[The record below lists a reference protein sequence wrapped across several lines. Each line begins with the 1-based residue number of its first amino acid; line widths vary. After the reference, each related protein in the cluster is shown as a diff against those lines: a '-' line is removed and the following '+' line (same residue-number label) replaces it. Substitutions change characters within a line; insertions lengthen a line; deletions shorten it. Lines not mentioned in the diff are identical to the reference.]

1 MNYIQ
6 ITNHN
11 DQEKI
16 NEWSLVLS
24 AFGIDHIV
32 QKSEKGFYLEVKLKD
47 KERAIREILEFEQ
60 EQKEEFKEQSHK
72 DSKDIKPE
80 YSIETS
86 IWILFL
92 IFLFH
97 ITSKNVPLPLEQH
110 GCANSWAIYKGEW
123 WRLIT
128 SLTLHKNIPHVLSN
142 IFWEGVFIYFL
153 LKEIPPSIAW
163 ALIFLGGALGNLL
176 NYFFH
181 PLSHISLG
189 FSTCV
194 FATIGISIGIR
205 GIQNPKDLGVY
216 AMSGLGL
223 FAMLG
228 IGAQG
233 VDVGSHFFGVI
244 TGFIIGAVFQL
255 LNLNTPKIKAGYLFF
270 VLFLI
275 IAISWGLAIFW
286 GKNYA

>member
-1 MNYIQ
+1 MTYIP

-11 DQEKI
+11 NDEKI
-16 NEWSLVLS
+16 NEWSLVLT
-24 AFGIDHIV
+24 ALCIDHVI
-32 QKSEKGFYLEVKLKD
+32 QKTENGFYLKVKSED
-47 KERAIREILEFEQ
+47 KERAIKEILEFE
-60 EQKEEFKEQSHK
+60 KELEEDLKEQNHENTK
-72 DSKDIKPE
+72 NIKSG
-80 YSIETS
+80 YSIESS
-86 IWILFL
+86 IWILFF

-97 ITSKNVPLPLEQH
+97 IISKNLFPPLEQL

-153 LKEIPPSIAW
+153 LKEIPPSIGW
-163 ALIFLGGALGNLL
+163 ALIFLGGALGNLF

-205 GIQNPKDLGVY
+205 GIQNPKDIGVY

-233 VDVGSHFFGVI
+233 VDVGSHFFGLI

-255 LNLNTPKIKAGYLFF
+255 LNLNIAKIKAGYLFF
-270 VLFLI
+270 ALFLI
-275 IAISWGLAIFW
+275 IAISWTLAIFW
-286 GKNYA
+286 GKNYV

>member
-1 MNYIQ
+1 MKYIK
-6 ITNHN
+6 ITNDN
-11 DQEKI
+11 SEEKI
-16 NEWSLVLS
+16 NEWSLVLT
-24 AFGIDHIV
+24 ALGIDHIV
-32 QKSEKGFYLEVKLKD
+32 QKGKNGFYLEVKLGN
-47 KERAIREILEFEQ
+47 KERAIKEIVEFE
-60 EQKEEFKEQSHK
+60 KEQEEDLREENHK
-72 DSKDIKPE
+72 YSKHIKSS
-80 YSIETS
+80 YSIESS
-86 IWILFL
+86 IWILFS

-97 ITSKNVPLPLEQH
+97 LISKNLSLPLQQR

-153 LKEIPPSIAW
+153 LKEIPPSIVW
-163 ALIFLGGALGNLL
+163 TLIFLGGSLGNLL

-181 PLSHISLG
+181 PLNHISLG

-205 GIQNPKDLGVY
+205 GIQNPKDIGVY

-233 VDVGSHFFGVI
+233 VDVGSHFFGLI
-244 TGFIIGAVFQL
+244 TGSIIGAVFQL
-255 LNLNTPKIKAGYLFF
+255 LNLNTTKIKTGYLFF

-275 IAISWGLAIFW
+275 IAISWILALFL